1 MEESALTT
9 TIAWLAASRRP
20 LLVQLTRADYDRL
33 KPAWEL
39 P

>member
-9 TIAWLAASRRP
+9 TITWLAPSRRP
-20 LLVQLTRADYDRL
+20 LLVQLTRADYGRM
-33 KPAWEL
+33 KSAWGL